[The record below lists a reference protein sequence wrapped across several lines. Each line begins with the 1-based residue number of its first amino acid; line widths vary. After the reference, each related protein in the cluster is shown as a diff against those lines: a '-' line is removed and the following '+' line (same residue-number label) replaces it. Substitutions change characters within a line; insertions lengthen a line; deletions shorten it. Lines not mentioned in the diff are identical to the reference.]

1 MKAVRNEIIRI
12 LPIPYK
18 KQKPGPRRNTPV
30 WIVIGSNARIIS
42 QLNVK
47 TKKIIRYKYS
57 VMKWLT
63 INSNTK

>member
-30 WIVIGSNARIIS
+30 
-42 QLNVK
+42 
-47 TKKIIRYKYS
+47 
-57 VMKWLT
+57 
-63 INSNTK
+63 